1 MNTDVPVLVVANVKG
16 GVAKTTTTL
25 CLAIMLH
32 LLRAKVLVIDID
44 PQGNATDG
52 LGYTPDLLE
61 HTVYSLMME
70 KSTLKQTLKQ
80 TYFDAQ
86 TGIFFDPTDQEGLTQ
101 LNLALEEKRAIR
113 GPDLL
118 PCNISAAAA
127 ENELLS
133 EPLWGS
139 LLSKVL
145 SGVASHYDF
154 VIIDT
159 HPGLS
164 KLTVN
169 AFLAASHIL
178 IPSVPERWPTSGI
191 RLLSGAIA
199 NAYKMNPKLQVTG
212 ICFTRV
218 RYAEHRKH
226 MEFVQQMVLSEVN
239 EVFPWMKLTCF
250 ETYVNESAHFSK
262 TVSER
267 SNIIL
272 SLPADAI
279 SVLYWGFL
287 AELLKKIQHSHFD
300 AAVKMYQQLFK
311 VYQDDQAKVSERKH
325 AKKPALVEERK

>member
-1 MNTDVPVLVVANVKG
+1 MSTPVLVVANVKG

-25 CLAIMLH
+25 CLSIMLH
-32 LLRAKVLVIDID
+32 LLRARILVIDID
-44 PQGNATDG
+44 PQGNTTDG

-61 HTVYSLMME
+61 HTVYSLMMG
-70 KSTLKQTLKQ
+70 KSTLQQTLKQ
-80 TYFDAQ
+80 TYFNTQ
-86 TGIFFDPTDQEGLTQ
+86 TGAFFDPTDPEDLER
-101 LNLALEEKRAIR
+101 LNIALVEKRAMR

-133 EPLWGS
+133 DPLWGS

-145 SGVASHYDF
+145 SGIESQYDF
-154 VIIDT
+154 IVIDT

-169 AFLAASHIL
+169 AFLVATHII

-199 NAYKMNPKLQVTG
+199 NAHKMNTKLQVAG

-226 MEFVQQMVLSEVN
+226 MDLVREQTITEVN
-239 EVFPWMKLTCF
+239 ETFPWMNLSIF
-250 ETYVNESAHFSK
+250 ETYVNESANFSR
-262 TVSER
+262 TMSER

-272 SLPADAI
+272 AVPADAI

-287 AELLKKIQHSHFD
+287 AELLKKIQHPFFD
-300 AAVKMYQQLFK
+300 AAVKMYQQQYK
-311 VYQDDQAKVSERKH
+311 VYQEDQTKAAERKQAKRPV
-325 AKKPALVEERK
+325 LVEEKK